1 MSTVEFNIDVDSLER
16 MCNTP
21 RECRAMIHLLERFPH
36 EAEASY
42 INIIGTIDY
51 EYLDDE
57 RVPYGDTY
65 ATLPP
70 SWELERAKI
79 DEIVLEAHTTDTGV
93 PNMPKVQIKEQILD
107 LSSLPSETL
116 DMLCRLVNEYYN
128 KNFREFKD
136 MVEDS
141 NYYGGSYGDD

>member
-1 MSTVEFNIDVDSLER
+1 MLRPATQRRIRDR
-16 MCNTP
+16 
-21 RECRAMIHLLERFPH
+21 RRRI
-36 EAEASY
+36 
-42 INIIGTIDY
+42 
-51 EYLDDE
+51 DDE

-70 SWELERAKI
+70 SWELDRAKI

-107 LSSLPSETL
+107 LSTIPPETL
-116 DMLCRLVNEYYN
+116 DMLCRLVNTYYD

>member
-1 MSTVEFNIDVDSLER
+1 MSTVEFNIDAESLER
-16 MCNTP
+16 VCTTP
-21 RECRAMIHLLERFPH
+21 RTCLAVIHLLKQFPD
-36 EAEASY
+36 EAEPSY

-79 DEIVLEAHTTDTGV
+79 NEIVLEAHTMDTGV

-107 LSSLPSETL
+107 LSTLPPDTL

-128 KNFREFKD
+128 KNFRKFKE
-136 MVEDS
+136 MVSDS